1 MTCASWVSARKAARR
16 ILLVLVAA
24 ILTGC
29 SMDGMRSLSS
39 DAAHGVGGDLQ
50 TGDWPT
56 YGGDAGAMKYSPVTD
71 IDRGNVANLVEAW
84 SWDTGDEPISGPR
97 LPVTG
102 QRVRP
107 GNFQTTPVVLNDTMY
122 LSTPYNRVVAL
133 DADSGSEIWSYDP
146 HTTEWGQPPNGTGFV
161 HRGVAVWTGSGER
174 RVFINSRWRLIAL
187 DSRTG
192 EPIESFGRDGEIDLT
207 EHLIWRTNP
216 LHYTQTSPPVIYDD
230 LIILGNG
237 VWDGFVYERDPPGSI
252 QAFDVHTGEL
262 VWSFGLIPQA
272 GEFGND
278 TWEDDSWNRVGHSNA
293 WAPLSVDLER
303 GLVFVPVGTPSN
315 DYYGGDRLGDNLF
328 AESLVALD
336 ARTGERV
343 WHFQAVRHGLWDYDL
358 PAQPTLLTI
367 TVDGREID
375 AVAASSKMGFLFVF
389 DRATGEPVWPIEDR
403 PVIQS
408 DVPGERTSPTQPFP
422 TKPPAF
428 APQGFT
434 EDDLVDF
441 TPALRAEALQVVRP
455 YRTGPLYL
463 PPSLQGSFA
472 QPGIIG
478 GGNWGGTAVDPETSL
493 LYVKSTNSPAVLAL
507 GAVDTTRTEGR
518 LGIDRT
524 RRSIRLASGIP
535 IQKPPYGT
543 LTAIDMNRGEIAWQI
558 PIGDTPQVR
567 ENPALAGVALP
578 DRLGVTG
585 APGPI
590 VTAGGLVFLTGGGD
604 VLYGID
610 KTTGEELWSAD
621 LGQVGYAN
629 PMTYRTRAG
638 RQFVVI
644 ATGAGAGTR
653 LVAFALPES

>member
-1 MTCASWVSARKAARR
+1 MICQSLTLLRQIFTCLFLALGVLISVS
-16 ILLVLVAA
+16 
-24 ILTGC
+24 C
-29 SMDGMRSLSS
+29 SIQDMRHRSP
-39 DAAHGVGGDLQ
+39 DAPHGVGGDLQ
-50 TGDWPT
+50 LGDWPT
-56 YGGDAGAMKYSPVTD
+56 YGGDAGAMKYSPMAD
-71 IDRGNVANLVEAW
+71 IDRSNVASLVEAW

-102 QRVRP
+102 QPVSP
-107 GNFQTTPVVLNDTMY
+107 GNFQSTPVVLNDTMY
-122 LSTPYNRVVAL
+122 VSTPYNRVVAL
-133 DADSGSEIWSYDP
+133 DAGTGKEIWNYDP
-146 HTTEWGQPPNGTGFV
+146 HTWEWGQPPNGTGFV
-161 HRGVAVWTGSGER
+161 HRGVTVWTGAGER

-187 DSRTG
+187 DARNG
-192 EPIESFGRDGEIDLT
+192 EPIRDFGQGGEVDLT
-207 EHLIWRTNP
+207 EHLIWRTNR

-237 VWDGFVYERDPPGSI
+237 VWDGFVYERDPPGNI
-252 QAFDVHTGEL
+252 QAFNVRTGEL
-262 VWSFGLIPQA
+262 VWNFNLIPQA
-272 GEFGND
+272 DEVGND
-278 TWEDDSWNRVGHSNA
+278 TWEYGSWRRVGHSNA

-303 GLVFVPVGTPSN
+303 GLIFVPVGTPSN

-343 WHFQAVRHGLWDYDL
+343 WHFQTVKHGLWDYDL

-367 TVDGREID
+367 TLDGRTID
-375 AVAASSKMGFLFVF
+375 AVAAASKMGFLFVF
-389 DRATGEPVWPIEDR
+389 DRTTGVPVWPIEDR

-408 DVPGERTSPTQPFP
+408 DVPGERTSLTQPFP

-428 APQGFT
+428 ARQGFT
-434 EDDLVDF
+434 EDDVVDF
-441 TPALRAEALQVVRP
+441 TPELRIEALKIIRP

-463 PPSLQGSFA
+463 PPSLQGSLA
-472 QPGIIG
+472 RPGIIG
-478 GGNWGGTAVDPETSL
+478 GGNWGGTAVDPETNL
-493 LYVKSTNSPAVLAL
+493 LYVKSTNNPAILAL
-507 GAVDTTRTEGR
+507 AAVDTTRTEGA

-524 RRSIRLASGIP
+524 RRNIGLPNGLP
-535 IQKPPYGT
+535 VQKPPYGT
-543 LTAIDMNRGEIAWQI
+543 LTAIDMNRGEIEWQV
-558 PIGDTPQVR
+558 PIGDTPEVR
-567 ENPALAGVALP
+567 ENPVLAGVELP
-578 DRLGVTG
+578 ERLGVTG

-610 KTTGEELWSAD
+610 KATGQELWSAD
-621 LGQVGYAN
+621 LGKVGYAN

-644 ATGAGAGTR
+644 ATGSGAGTR

>member
-1 MTCASWVSARKAARR
+1 
-16 ILLVLVAA
+16 
-24 ILTGC
+24 
-29 SMDGMRSLSS
+29 MDGMRSLSS

-389 DRATGEPVWPIEDR
+389 DRATGEAVWPIEDR

>member
-16 ILLVLVAA
+16 ILPVLVAA

-367 TVDGREID
+367 TVDGRSID

>member
-1 MTCASWVSARKAARR
+1 M
-16 ILLVLVAA
+16 
-24 ILTGC
+24 
-29 SMDGMRSLSS
+29 
-39 DAAHGVGGDLQ
+39 
-50 TGDWPT
+50 
-56 YGGDAGAMKYSPVTD
+56 
-71 IDRGNVANLVEAW
+71 
-84 SWDTGDEPISGPR
+84 
-97 LPVTG
+97 
-102 QRVRP
+102 
-107 GNFQTTPVVLNDTMY
+107 
-122 LSTPYNRVVAL
+122 
-133 DADSGSEIWSYDP
+133 
-146 HTTEWGQPPNGTGFV
+146 
-161 HRGVAVWTGSGER
+161 
-174 RVFINSRWRLIAL
+174 
-187 DSRTG
+187 
-192 EPIESFGRDGEIDLT
+192 
-207 EHLIWRTNP
+207 
-216 LHYTQTSPPVIYDD
+216 
-230 LIILGNG
+230 
-237 VWDGFVYERDPPGSI
+237 
-252 QAFDVHTGEL
+252 
-262 VWSFGLIPQA
+262 
-272 GEFGND
+272 
-278 TWEDDSWNRVGHSNA
+278 
-293 WAPLSVDLER
+293 
-303 GLVFVPVGTPSN
+303 
-315 DYYGGDRLGDNLF
+315 
-328 AESLVALD
+328 
-336 ARTGERV
+336 
-343 WHFQAVRHGLWDYDL
+343 
-358 PAQPTLLTI
+358 
-367 TVDGREID
+367 
-375 AVAASSKMGFLFVF
+375 
-389 DRATGEPVWPIEDR
+389 
-403 PVIQS
+403 
-408 DVPGERTSPTQPFP
+408 
-422 TKPPAF
+422 
-428 APQGFT
+428 
-434 EDDLVDF
+434 
-441 TPALRAEALQVVRP
+441 
-455 YRTGPLYL
+455 GPLYL

-524 RRSIRLASGIP
+524 RRSIRLPSGVP

>member
-1 MTCASWVSARKAARR
+1 
-16 ILLVLVAA
+16 
-24 ILTGC
+24 
-29 SMDGMRSLSS
+29 MDGMRSLSS

>member
-16 ILLVLVAA
+16 ILPVLVAA

-543 LTAIDMNRGEIAWQI
+543 LTAIDMNRGEVAWQI

>member
-262 VWSFGLIPQA
+262 VWSFGLIPQE

-343 WHFQAVRHGLWDYDL
+343 WHFQTVRHGLWDYDL

-367 TVDGREID
+367 NVDGREID

-567 ENPALAGVALP
+567 ETPTLAGVALP
-578 DRLGVTG
+578 DRLGVSG

-610 KTTGEELWSAD
+610 KTTGEELWSAH

>member
-1 MTCASWVSARKAARR
+1 
-16 ILLVLVAA
+16 
-24 ILTGC
+24 
-29 SMDGMRSLSS
+29 
-39 DAAHGVGGDLQ
+39 
-50 TGDWPT
+50 
-56 YGGDAGAMKYSPVTD
+56 MKYSPVTD

-441 TPALRAEALQVVRP
+441 TPVLRAEALQVVRP

>member
-1 MTCASWVSARKAARR
+1 MICQPLTLLRQIFTCLFLALGVLISVS
-16 ILLVLVAA
+16 
-24 ILTGC
+24 C
-29 SMDGMRSLSS
+29 SIQDMRHRSP
-39 DAAHGVGGDLQ
+39 DAPHGVGGDLQ
-50 TGDWPT
+50 LGDWPT
-56 YGGDAGAMKYSPVTD
+56 YGGDAGAMKYSPMAD
-71 IDRGNVANLVEAW
+71 IDRSNVTSLVEAW

-102 QRVRP
+102 QPVSP
-107 GNFQTTPVVLNDTMY
+107 GNFQSTPVVLNDTMY
-122 LSTPYNRVVAL
+122 VSTPYNRVVAL
-133 DADSGSEIWSYDP
+133 DAGTGKEIWSYDP
-146 HTTEWGQPPNGTGFV
+146 HTWEWGQPPNGTGFV
-161 HRGVAVWTGSGER
+161 HRGVTVWTGASER

-187 DSRTG
+187 DARNG
-192 EPIESFGRDGEIDLT
+192 EPIRDFGQGGEVDLT
-207 EHLIWRTNP
+207 EHLIWRTNR

-237 VWDGFVYERDPPGSI
+237 VWDGFVYERDPPGNL
-252 QAFDVHTGEL
+252 QAFNVRTGEL
-262 VWSFGLIPQA
+262 VWNFNLIPQA
-272 GEFGND
+272 DEVGND
-278 TWEDDSWNRVGHSNA
+278 TWEDGSWRRVGHSNA

-303 GLVFVPVGTPSN
+303 GLIFVPVGTPSN

-336 ARTGERV
+336 ARTGKRV
-343 WHFQAVRHGLWDYDL
+343 WHFQTVKHGLWDYDL

-367 TVDGREID
+367 TLDGRTID
-375 AVAASSKMGFLFVF
+375 AVAAASKMGFLFVF
-389 DRATGEPVWPIEDR
+389 DRTTGVPVWPIEDR

-428 APQGFT
+428 ARQGFT
-434 EDDLVDF
+434 EDDVVDF
-441 TPALRAEALQVVRP
+441 TPELRIEALKTIRP

-472 QPGIIG
+472 RPGIIG
-478 GGNWGGTAVDPETSL
+478 GGNWGGTAVDPETNL
-493 LYVKSTNSPAVLAL
+493 LYVKSTNNPAILAL
-507 GAVDTTRTEGR
+507 AAVDTTRTEGA

-524 RRSIRLASGIP
+524 RRNIGLPNGLP

-543 LTAIDMNRGEIAWQI
+543 LTAIDMNRGEIEWQV
-558 PIGDTPQVR
+558 PIGDTPEVR
-567 ENPALAGVALP
+567 ENPVLAGVELP
-578 DRLGVTG
+578 ERLGVTG

-590 VTAGGLVFLTGGGD
+590 VTAGGLVFLTGGGE

-610 KTTGEELWSAD
+610 KATGQELWSAD
-621 LGQVGYAN
+621 LGKVGYAN

-644 ATGAGAGTR
+644 ATGSGAGTR

>member
-16 ILLVLVAA
+16 ILPVLVAA

-367 TVDGREID
+367 TVDGLEID

>member
-1 MTCASWVSARKAARR
+1 
-16 ILLVLVAA
+16 
-24 ILTGC
+24 
-29 SMDGMRSLSS
+29 
-39 DAAHGVGGDLQ
+39 
-50 TGDWPT
+50 
-56 YGGDAGAMKYSPVTD
+56 
-71 IDRGNVANLVEAW
+71 
-84 SWDTGDEPISGPR
+84 